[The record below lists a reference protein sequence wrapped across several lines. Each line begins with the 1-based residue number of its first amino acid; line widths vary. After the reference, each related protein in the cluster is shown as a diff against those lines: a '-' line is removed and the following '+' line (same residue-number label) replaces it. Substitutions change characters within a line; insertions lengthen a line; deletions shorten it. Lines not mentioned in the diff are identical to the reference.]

1 MRHHKLKVLLGLVA
15 VGVLVSALSAGAGS
29 ARSDETAGTA
39 AKKASYKIF
48 LIPKFIGIPVF
59 TLNGAGGKEAGKKLG
74 DTVTYNGPTEA
85 SAAKQVPFIDTAV
98 RQGYNAIV
106 ISANDPNAVA
116 PALKRAQQRGLKVVS
131 YDADAAKDART
142 VYVSPPDTES
152 IGAGQVE
159 WVGSQIGYKGEIAI
173 LSATTTAANQNAWI
187 AVMKKTLKLKKYR
200 GMKLVKIAYGNDNDT
215 KSATETQ
222 ALLQAYPNLKGIIAP
237 TSVGLPAAARVLQ
250 QANKCRTIALT
261 GLATPNAMRAYTK
274 RGCGKKFGL
283 WNEVDF
289 GYLAVYVAHAV
300 LDGKLTGKAGESLVA
315 GRLGKRTVGAN
326 NTMPMGPP
334 LVFTP
339 QNIDKYR
346 F

>member
-1 MRHHKLKVLLGLVA
+1 MRNKLKVLLGLVA
-15 VGVLVSALSAGAGS
+15 VAVLVSALTAGS
-29 ARSDETAGTA
+29 SGAAADRTTGTT

-48 LIPKFIGIPVF
+48 LLPKFIGIPVF
-59 TLNGAGGKEAGKKLG
+59 TLNGQGGKEAGKKLG

-106 ISANDPNAVA
+106 VSGNDPNALA
-116 PALKRAQQRGLKVVS
+116 PALKRAQARGVKVVS
-131 YDADAAKDART
+131 YDADVAKDART
-142 VYVSPPDTES
+142 VYVSPPNTAA
-152 IGAGQVE
+152 IGAGLVE
-159 WVGSQIGYKGEIAI
+159 WVGSQIGYKGDIAI

-187 AVMKKTLKLKKYR
+187 AVIKKTLKLPKYK
-200 GMKLVKIAYGNDNDT
+200 GLKLVKIAYGNDQDT
-215 KSATETQ
+215 KSAQETQ

-250 QANKCRTIALT
+250 QAKKCGSVALT

-274 RGCGKKFGL
+274 RGCAKKFGL

-300 LDGKLTGKAGESLVA
+300 LDGKLSGKAGQSLVA
-315 GRLGKRTVGAN
+315 GRLGKRTIGAS

-334 LVFTP
+334 LVFTRA
-339 QNIDKYR
+339 NIDQ
-346 F
+346 FHF

>member
-59 TLNGAGGKEAGKKLG
+59 TLNGQGGKEAGKKLG

-300 LDGKLTGKAGESLVA
+300 LDGKLSGKEGESLVA
-315 GRLGKRTVGAN
+315 GRLGKRTVGKN